1 MEQSRNNTNFAENK
15 QKMKKICFLVD
26 SIFTIGG
33 VQRVTAVIAGALAK
47 DYDVTI
53 VTFDSPEKKDL
64 SLYQLADYPIKY
76 QFVLYPDIS
85 STKNRL
91 CKAYSYLYRKILPK
105 CGLTSDLYAHS
116 SFPRERRNALI
127 MVLQEGEYDAIIGVH
142 AFLAMRLPTIKKELG
157 HTKMIGWIH
166 NSFDAL
172 LKEGSPYLGTELK
185 YHYGRQ
191 LQKLDEVIVLYQQ
204 DAEMYQKSF
213 GFKPSAI
220 YNPLTLRPGSR
231 SDGQQKRFLAVGR
244 LSPKHKGFDLLIQ
257 AFALFAPKN
266 QDWQL
271 DIVGDGPEKDL
282 LRHMISEEGLEER
295 IILHPFTNEIQTYYS
310 SASVYVLSSRW
321 EGFGLVMVEAMAHG
335 LPVVSTDL
343 PSSKDILG
351 DFGLFFKNGDIHEL
365 AQRLEDATH
374 LDWQQKSD
382 EAIKIAKRFDINEIA
397 GQWKQLI
404 EKSAKTTPQRVP

>member
-1 MEQSRNNTNFAENK
+1 LEQSRNNTNFAKNK

-53 VTFDSPEKKDL
+53 VTFDNPEKKDL

-76 QFVLYPDIS
+76 QFISYPDIS
-85 STKNRL
+85 PTKNKL

-105 CGLTSDLYAHS
+105 CGLTSNLYAHS
-116 SFPRERRNALI
+116 SFPKERQNALI
-127 MVLQEGEYDAIIGVH
+127 KVIQEGGYDAVIGVH
-142 AFLAMRLPTIKKELG
+142 AFLAIRLATIKKELRDV
-157 HTKMIGWIH
+157 KSIGWIH

-172 LKEGSPYLGTELK
+172 LRDGSPYLGTELK

-191 LQKLDEVIVLYQQ
+191 LQKLDDVVVLYQQ
-204 DAEMYQKSF
+204 DAEMYQQTF
-213 GFKPSAI
+213 GFRPTSI
-220 YNPLTLRPGSR
+220 YNPLTLKPGPR
-231 SDGQQKRFLAVGR
+231 SDGQQKKFLAVGR
-244 LSPKHKGFDLLIQ
+244 FSPKHKGFDLLIQ
-257 AFALFAPKN
+257 AFALFAQKN
-266 QDWQL
+266 LEWTL

-282 LRHMISEEGLEER
+282 LADMISDNDLESR
-295 IILHPFTNEIQTYYS
+295 IKLHPFTNEIQAYYS

-321 EGFGLVMVEAMAHG
+321 EGMPLVLVEAMSHG
-335 LPVVSTDL
+335 LPIIAS
-343 PSSKDILG
+343 DIPTCQEVLG

-374 LDWQQKSD
+374 LDWQKKSD
-382 EAIKIAKRFDINEIA
+382 EAIKIAQRFNVNEIA
-397 GQWKQLI
+397 EQWKKLL
-404 EKSAKTTPQRVP
+404 ER